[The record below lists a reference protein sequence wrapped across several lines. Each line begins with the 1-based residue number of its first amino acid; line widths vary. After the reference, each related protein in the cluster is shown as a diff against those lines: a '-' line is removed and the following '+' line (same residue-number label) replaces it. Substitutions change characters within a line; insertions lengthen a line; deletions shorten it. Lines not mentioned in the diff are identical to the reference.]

1 MMKTRI
7 NQILVLTAIA
17 TVFQMVAMAQM
28 GGSVDAPVAHDSWTS
43 GAPMPTP
50 RQGVAIGAVG
60 TKVYVV
66 GGATNKAV
74 VSVMEIYNTAKNR
87 WTTGPSMPTPRFVP
101 ASAVV
106 NTILYVFGGQSGSG
120 VLNVV
125 EAYDT
130 VRHTWSKKASMPTPR
145 DSIYAVAENGII
157 YVIGGYSP
165 NGGRLTTVESYNP
178 VSNKWTKRAPLKVGK
193 SLPATG
199 LLGSTILAAGGLANS
214 GIVAD
219 NEGYNALH
227 NKWKTLPP
235 VPTARQ
241 GGCAWGIQGQLYFAS
256 GIGGV
261 SGNPVNVL
269 EAYSQQNKTWMT
281 LASIPQ
287 AVANPGSADV
297 GNRLYCF
304 GGSNDGRLFQGTV
317 YNDLQIY
324 QP

>member
-1 MMKTRI
+1 
-7 NQILVLTAIA
+7 
-17 TVFQMVAMAQM
+17 
-28 GGSVDAPVAHDSWTS
+28 
-43 GAPMPTP
+43 
-50 RQGVAIGAVG
+50 
-60 TKVYVV
+60 
-66 GGATNKAV
+66 
-74 VSVMEIYNTAKNR
+74 
-87 WTTGPSMPTPRFVP
+87 MPTPRFVP

-145 DSIYAVAENGII
+145 DSIYAVAEKGII

-241 GGCAWGIQGQLYFAS
+241 GGCAWGMS
-256 GIGGV
+256 GSM
-261 SGNPVNVL
+261 SGNRKQSYAKP
-269 EAYSQQNKTWMT
+269 
-281 LASIPQ
+281 
-287 AVANPGSADV
+287 D
-297 GNRLYCF
+297 
-304 GGSNDGRLFQGTV
+304 
-317 YNDLQIY
+317 
-324 QP
+324 

>member
-1 MMKTRI
+1 
-7 NQILVLTAIA
+7 
-17 TVFQMVAMAQM
+17 
-28 GGSVDAPVAHDSWTS
+28 
-43 GAPMPTP
+43 MPTP
-50 RQGVAIGAVG
+50 RQGVATGVVG
-60 TKVYVV
+60 NKVYVI
-66 GGATNKAV
+66 GGATNTAIV
-74 VSVMEIYNTAKNR
+74 GVMEIYNAATDK

-106 NTILYVFGGQSGSG
+106 NKILYVFGGQSGSG
-120 VLNVV
+120 VLDVV

-130 VRHTWSKKASMPTPR
+130 VHHKWSKKASMPTAR
-145 DSIYAVAENGII
+145 DSIYAVVEKGIV

-165 NGGRLTTVESYNP
+165 NGGRLATVESYDP
-178 VSNKWTKRAPLKVGK
+178 VANTWTKRAPLKVGK
-193 SLPATG
+193 SLPAVG
-199 LLGSTILAAGGLANS
+199 LLGSTIVAAGGLANS

-219 NEGYNALH
+219 NEGYNAVA
-227 NKWKTLPP
+227 NKWRKLSP

-261 SGNPVNVL
+261 SGNPVDVL
-269 EAYSQQNKTWMT
+269 EAYNQQTKAWTT

-297 GNRLYCF
+297 GNRLYCL
-304 GGSNDGRLFQGTV
+304 GGSSDGRLFQGTV
-317 YNDLQIY
+317 YNNLQIY

>member
-1 MMKTRI
+1 MKIRI
-7 NQILVLTAIA
+7 HQTLLLITITTIFQPFAIG
-17 TVFQMVAMAQM
+17 Q
-28 GGSVDAPVAHDSWTS
+28 VDGPANVPVSHDSWTS

-50 RQGVAIGAVG
+50 RQGVATGVVG
-60 TKVYVV
+60 KKVYVV
-66 GGATNKAV
+66 GGATNTAV
-74 VSVMEIYNTAKNR
+74 TGVMEIYNAAKDN

-106 NTILYVFGGQSGSG
+106 NKILYVFGGQSGSG
-120 VLNVV
+120 VLKVV

-130 VRHTWSKKASMPTPR
+130 VHHNWSRKAAMPTAR
-145 DSIYAVAENGII
+145 DSIYAVVEKGII

-165 NGGRLTTVESYNP
+165 NGGRLATVESYDP
-178 VSNKWTKRAPLKVGK
+178 VANAWRKRAPLKAGK

-199 LLGSTILAAGGLANS
+199 LLGSTIVAAGGLANS

-219 NEGYNALH
+219 NEGFNAVT
-227 NKWKTLPP
+227 NKWRRLAR

-241 GGCAWGIQGQLYFAS
+241 GGCAWGIQGHLYFAS

-269 EAYSQQNKTWMT
+269 EAYSQQMEAWTT

-287 AVANPGSADV
+287 AVTNPGSADV

-317 YNDLQIY
+317 YNNLQIY